1 LLSEKNKEF
10 VEEVVRLREE
20 NLMIRGE
27 VIKLREEN
35 RTLRLEIETL
45 NKNLVS
51 VGRIGKQTPK
61 VYNTNIPV
69 QAKRSSGRK
78 SISLHYNPEAG

>member
-1 LLSEKNKEF
+1 

-35 RTLRLEIETL
+35 RTLRVEIETL
-45 NKNLVS
+45 NKNLVNFS
-51 VGRIGKQTPK
+51 
-61 VYNTNIPV
+61 
-69 QAKRSSGRK
+69 
-78 SISLHYNPEAG
+78 